1 MVCLIIG
8 EAVMHWRVVACGL
21 VVFLLLPSVSVALP
35 QAAPPLPPSSKTQ
48 EPQVIRSTTRLVQ
61 VSVVTQDGKGEPI
74 TGLKKENFTVL
85 DEGKPQN
92 IAVFTCE
99 SPAPAAAAVHLP
111 PNSFTNRFDLKGED
125 PGAVTVILFDSLNTS
140 SQDQSFVRKQIL
152 RFLEVLRPQ
161 DHVAIYAL
169 TTNLIVLHD
178 FTQDASALAT
188 AVSRFTPTELAT
200 FDASTAQPLDLVS
213 LTGDPQWQGFQNAL
227 NNAEGAINDQYTLN
241 RIGTTAGALEIIAE
255 HVATIPGRKSLIWVS
270 GGFPI
275 QIGMSKLGTPQ
286 IVNQA
291 TASSGSGGDP
301 RALAGVGQSQPVG
314 GGNPTNQLTRPE
326 RETSEQTAVITKAT
340 RALNQVNMAIYP
352 VDARGVEVTAGID
365 PGKRSAPAQATL
377 PSGGFF
383 DRQDIRNSSRLLADQ
398 TGGKAFYGTNDIRG
412 AVRSAFDDGRYAC
425 TIGFYPDH
433 GKWDG
438 TFREIKVKT
447 DVPGAHLRYRKG
459 YYAYQDF
466 ADSQGAVKADLQQAA
481 LSPLETTSLGII
493 VSGKVMQ
500 PLYDRKLELQV
511 MLDPKQFLLKESDN
525 HQKGGLD
532 MVFLQ
537 RDASG
542 NVIAAE
548 EQHFDMNFPQKQY
561 EYLAQAGI
569 LLQRH
574 VTVLT
579 ASREIRVVVRD
590 AGSGALGSVSVPVET
605 FFPAAASP
613 SKPLN
618 LRIDPPHQTP
628 PP

>member
-1 MVCLIIG
+1 MDCWFNG
-8 EAVMHWRVVACGL
+8 ESVMLTRAAALGLAV
-21 VVFLLLPSVSVALP
+21 LLLVSPISVAVP
-35 QAAPPLPPSSKTQ
+35 QAALPLPASSKTQ

-85 DEGKPQN
+85 DENKPQN
-92 IAVFTCE
+92 ITVFTCE
-99 SPAPAAAAVHLP
+99 SPTPAAAAIRLP
-111 PNSFTNRFDLKGED
+111 PTSFTNRFDLKGED
-125 PGAVTVILFDSLNTS
+125 PGAVMVILFDSLNTS

-152 RFLEVLRPQ
+152 RFLEVLKPQ

-178 FTQDASALAT
+178 FTQDASALAS
-188 AVSRFTPTELAT
+188 AVSRFTPKELAT
-200 FDASTAQPLDLVS
+200 FDASTAQPLDFVS

-241 RIGTTAGALEIIAE
+241 RIGTTAAALEIIAE

-275 QIGMSKLGTPQ
+275 QIGMPKLGTPQ

-291 TASSGSGGDP
+291 AASSGSGGDP
-301 RALAGVGQSQPVG
+301 RTLAGVGQSQPVG
-314 GGNPTNQLTRPE
+314 GGDPTNQLTRPE
-326 RETSEQTAVITKAT
+326 RETSEQTAIITKAT
-340 RALNQVNMAIYP
+340 RALNHVNMAIYP
-352 VDARGVEVTAGID
+352 VDAHGVEVSVGMD
-365 PGKRSAPAQATL
+365 PGTRSSIAQPSL
-377 PSGGFF
+377 SSGGFF
-383 DRQDIRNSSRLLADQ
+383 DRQDIRDSSRLLADR

-412 AVRSAFDDGRYAC
+412 AVRSAFDDGRFAC

-438 TFREIKVKT
+438 AFREIKVRT

-466 ADSQGAVKADLQQAA
+466 ADSQVTVKADLQQAA

-493 VSGKVMQ
+493 VNGKPME

-511 MLDPKQFLLKESDN
+511 ALDPKQFLLKESAN

-574 VTVLT
+574 VTVLS

-590 AGSGALGSVSVPVET
+590 AGSGALGSVSIPVEV

-618 LRIDPPHQTP
+618 LRIEPPR
-628 PP
+628 